1 MMIISDKE
9 TKNSSF
15 HVKMKVVLCRVAVKF
30 ITSCVPCYWWNHIH
44 KWWCHDISVRIILI
58 RILIAHL
65 NEIVQRLFT
74 FTGIVF
80 ESWIFIFAKI

>member
-1 MMIISDKE
+1 MLIISDKE

-15 HVKMKVVLCRVAVKF
+15 HVKMKVILCRVAVKF
-30 ITSCVPCYWWNHIH
+30 ITSCMPCYSRNHIH
-44 KWWCHDISVRIILI
+44 NWWCHDIIVRII
-58 RILIAHL
+58 ILIAHL

-74 FTGIVF
+74 FTAIVF